1 MRHKLLIG
9 TGALL
14 VAMLLSGSLTIL
26 HAESAGN
33 CSEFNF
39 YILILGII
47 EDPDPIPAIT
57 YEQIR
62 DDFTD
67 PLLDAVGGQ
76 RNDGRPDEA
85 FDPETGSPVVTWASS
100 SGGDYDIAFAGWTGE
115 NWSEIDLVASSSR
128 DELDPRAHIDSFR
141 KTYIIW
147 WTAGSPDKVFLASRG
162 GGAIDWKD
170 QIEVASD
177 ARRPSVVTHD
187 DQIVVAFERDLSG
200 GGQEVI
206 VAFLAEDGGVAT
218 ERLASTMRSERL
230 DAVVHSSGETLWV
243 DWKNSDTEFAYS
255 IRGEAG
261 WSEPAVLTW
270 TDRSWAG
277 EEIMRRLI
285 KVEVLSP

>member
-9 TGALL
+9 IGVLL
-14 VAMLLSGSLTIL
+14 VAMFLSGSFIL

-33 CSEFNF
+33 SSEFNF
-39 YILILGII
+39 FILILGII
-47 EDPDPIPAIT
+47 EDPDPIPTIT
-57 YEQIR
+57 YEQMR
-62 DDFTD
+62 DGSHR
-67 PLLDAVGGQ
+67 PLMDAGGGQ

-85 FDPETGSPVVTWASS
+85 FDPETGWPVVAWASS
-100 SGGDYDIAFAGWTGE
+100 SGSDYDIAFAGWTGE
-115 NWSEIDLVASSSR
+115 NWSEIDLLASTPR
-128 DELDPRAHIDSFR
+128 DELDPRAYIDSFR

-147 WTAGSPDKVFLASRG
+147 WTAGSPNKVFLTSRA

-170 QIEVASD
+170 QVEVASN

-187 DQIVVAFERDLSG
+187 DRIVVAFERDLAG

-206 VAFLAEDGGVAT
+206 VAFLAEDGGIAT
-218 ERLASTMRSERL
+218 ERLATTTRSDRL
-230 DAVVHSSGETLWV
+230 DAVVHSSGEILWV
-243 DWKNSDTEFAYS
+243 DWKNSETEFAYS

-261 WSEPAVLTW
+261 WSDPAVLTW
-270 TDRSWAG
+270 TDRSRTG